1 MDPMENRPIDDLWY
15 WYLTGEKRSTF
26 PEAYERA
33 FEHYR
38 RIYRLFPGDPRCFEC
53 DIPLAGLASYL
64 LRPWGSRPSSFSSRF
79 CSHCEGF
86 ARSREAGA
94 ELELSLLF
102 ADIRDSSGL
111 AERVGT
117 TNFKDLIKRF
127 YKTTSEVLIDHLGM
141 VNRLMGD
148 QVIALFVPRFAGK
161 QHTQVAI
168 QAASDLLRATGHDDP
183 HGPWIPVGVGV
194 HFGPAYV
201 GAVGS
206 KDGVNEIAVLGS
218 AANLAARLAS
228 QAAAGEILV
237 SQEAARSAG
246 LNTGGL
252 ESRVLDLKGFGSAV
266 NAYIIHSG
274 QPIDKANLV
283 V

>member
-1 MDPMENRPIDDLWY
+1 MENRPIDDLWY
-15 WYLTGEKRSTF
+15 WYLTGKKRNTF

-33 FEHYR
+33 FENYR

-102 ADIRDSSGL
+102 ADVRDSSGL
-111 AERVGT
+111 AENVGT
-117 TNFKDLIKRF
+117 SQFKELIKHF
-127 YKTTSEVLIDHLGM
+127 YKATSAVLINHLGM

-148 QVIALFVPRFAGK
+148 QVIALFVPRFAGER
-161 QHTQVAI
+161 HPQVAVE
-168 QAASDLLRATGHDDP
+168 AALDILRATGHDDP
-183 HGPWIPVGVGV
+183 QGPWIPVGVGV
-194 HFGPAYV
+194 HFGLAYV

-218 AANLAARLAS
+218 AANLAARLSS
-228 QAAAGEILV
+228 QAAAGEVLV
-237 SQEAARSAG
+237 SHEAAQSAG
-246 LNTGGL
+246 LDTSNL
-252 ESRVLDLKGFGSAV
+252 ENRILNLKG
-266 NAYIIHSG
+266 IHTPVSTYVMHAS
-274 QPIDKANLV
+274 QSSIKLT
-283 V
+283 